1 MTVPVA
7 LFTGSDDWLADPK
20 DVAGLIPKLP
30 HVACRTNIDYYDHLD
45 FIWGI
50 DAHKVVYQDIVHLFW
65 KYNNKDVSPGGPG
78 QDCSM

>member
-1 MTVPVA
+1 MAIPVA

-30 HVACRTNIDYYDHLD
+30 NIACHTNIDYYDHLD

-50 DAHKVVYQDIVHLFW
+50 DAHKVVYQDIIHLFW
-65 KYNNKDVSPGGPG
+65 KYNNNGVSPGGPG
-78 QDCSM
+78 QDCSV